1 MCPPSC
7 LSTQAIDVIRRFR
20 RTTVVTW
27 IIGAL
32 LTLMIALPVTSVP
45 LHAQG
50 SPTPPLRTVSDDEVN
65 KVAKGL
71 YCPVCQNVPLE
82 VCETEA
88 CARWREQVRE
98 LIAQGDTEDQ
108 IRQYFIERFGPQT
121 VGAPTNPTAQ
131 LLTQTLPYVLI
142 AVVGG
147 AVIGLSLIT
156 WRRRQITENTTARQP
171 SEPDR
176 LAEMDDYRARLEREV
191 KERD

>member
-1 MCPPSC
+1 M
-7 LSTQAIDVIRRFR
+7 RRFR
-20 RTTVVTW
+20 KAGVT
-27 IIGAL
+27 ICSIGAL
-32 LTLMIALPVTSVP
+32 LILLIAASTASAPLRAQGNPTSTPTLM
-45 LHAQG
+45 
-50 SPTPPLRTVSDDEVN
+50 PTLRAVSDDEVN

-108 IRQYFIERFGPQT
+108 IRQYFIQRFGPQT

-131 LLTQTLPYVLI
+131 LLTQTLPYFLI

-147 AVIGLSLIT
+147 TVIGLSLMA
-156 WRRRQITENTTARQP
+156 WRRRQIIENTMVRPP

-176 LAEMDDYRARLEREV
+176 PVDIDDYRARLEREV